1 MMKRILILV
10 SMLLLAGEFAFAKNI
25 KGLLHSKTTLAP
37 ITIGA
42 GQTLADKPYKLEAG
56 KYYKLVLKSD
66 GSREVPIV
74 GAAFFRNIWVN
85 QVSINDIEVRPLGID
100 SFEFDDEGEIEL
112 TFIPIKP
119 GTYTLGLPSAKS
131 DRERATFIVE

>member
-1 MMKRILILV
+1 MKKILTLAI
-10 SMLLLAGEFAFAKNI
+10 MLLLTAEFAFANI
-25 KGLLHSKTTLAP
+25 KGLLHSRTTLAP

-42 GQTLADKPYKLEAG
+42 GKTLAEKPYNLKAG

-74 GAAFFRNIWVN
+74 GAKFFRNIWVN
-85 QVSINDIEVRPLGID
+85 QVSINNIEVRPLGID

-131 DRERATFIVE
+131 DRERATFIVK

>member
-1 MMKRILILV
+1 MKRITLIG
-10 SMLLLAGEFAFAKNI
+10 SILLLVVSFTQAKNI

-37 ITIGA
+37 IMIGA
-42 GQTLADKPYKLEAG
+42 GKTLADKPYKLEAG

-85 QVSINDIEVRPLGID
+85 QISINDIEVRPLGID
-100 SFEFDDEGEIEL
+100 SFEFDDEGEIEM
-112 TFIPIKP
+112 TFVPIKP

>member
-1 MMKRILILV
+1 MKRFLTVAIMLILT
-10 SMLLLAGEFAFAKNI
+10 AEFAFANI
-25 KGLLHSKTTLAP
+25 KGLLHSRTTLEP

-42 GQTLADKPYKLEAG
+42 GKTLADKPYNLKAG

-74 GAAFFRNIWVN
+74 GPEFFRNIWVN

-119 GTYTLGLPSAKS
+119 GTFTLGLPSAKS

>member
-1 MMKRILILV
+1 MKKILTLSI
-10 SMLLLAGEFAFAKNI
+10 MLLLTAEFAFANI
-25 KGLLHSKTTLAP
+25 KGLLHSRTTLAP

-42 GQTLADKPYKLEAG
+42 GKTLADKPYNLEAG

-74 GAAFFRNIWVN
+74 GPEFFRNIWVN

-131 DRERATFIVE
+131 DRERATFIVK